1 MDDVI
6 QVLSDLRPAAFIIAG
21 VVLIAILSNML
32 EPRIGPLI
40 SLLALAGV
48 TVYVANRVL
57 GVEDRPA
64 WLLPLAV
71 AGLVAA
77 VAAGYRLWRALHAR
91 SNNDNT
97 VAYVLPTALAIFAL
111 WLSIA
116 LIEFETTTITAAVT
130 R

>member
-57 GVEDRPA
+57 EVEDRPA

-116 LIEFETTTITAAVT
+116 LIEFETTTITAAIT

>member
-21 VVLIAILSNML
+21 VVLIAIISNML
-32 EPRIGPLI
+32 EPRIGPWI
-40 SLLALAGV
+40 SLFALGGV
-48 TVYVANRVL
+48 TIYVANRVL
-57 GVEDRPA
+57 GVDDRPA

-71 AGLVAA
+71 AGLIAA
-77 VAAGYRLWRALHAR
+77 VAAGYRLWRAIHAR

-97 VAYVLPTALAIFAL
+97 VAYVFPTALAIFAL

-116 LIEFETTTITAAVT
+116 LIEFETTTITAIVT
-130 R
+130 K

>member
-57 GVEDRPA
+57 EVEDRPA

>member
-21 VVLIAILSNML
+21 VILIAILSNML

-57 GVEDRPA
+57 EVEDRPA
-64 WLLPLAV
+64 WLLPLAI

-97 VAYVLPTALAIFAL
+97 VAYVFPTALAIFAL

-116 LIEFETTTITAAVT
+116 LIEFETTTITAVVT

>member
-1 MDDVI
+1 MDDVT

-21 VVLIAILSNML
+21 VVLIAIISNLL
-32 EPRIGPLI
+32 EPRIGPWV
-40 SLLALAGV
+40 SLFALGGV
-48 TVYVANRVL
+48 TIYVANRVL
-57 GVEDRPA
+57 DVEDRPD
-64 WLLPLAV
+64 WLLPLAI
-71 AGLVAA
+71 AGLLAA
-77 VAAGYRLWRALHAR
+77 VAAGYRLWRAIIAR

-116 LIEFETTTITAAVT
+116 LIEFESSTITAVVT

>member
-57 GVEDRPA
+57 DVEDRPA

-116 LIEFETTTITAAVT
+116 LIEFETTTITAAIT